1 MNSTDSAASAA
12 RTAQDSTVFRTLAR
26 VGYVVLGILHLLIG
40 GIAVSIAT
48 GGGGEAD
55 QGGAMQQIQRSPAG
69 VVLLWIIVLG
79 LVALAIWQIAE
90 AVLERDPDAKK
101 KWGHRIKFLG
111 TAAAYVAIAG
121 TALVYALGGQ
131 SQSSDSSQSFS
142 ARLLAA
148 PAGVALLVLVGL
160 IVVAVGGAFVVRG
173 ITRAFTK
180 HLELPTGAARK
191 GIIAFG
197 VVGYIAKGIA
207 VGVSRH
213 PVRGRRAHARSG
225 DGRRSG
231 CCAARAG
238 GAPVRRHHP
247 LDGRCRTRPLR
258 PVLLRSGPI
267 REDVRQRARL
277 PGAHAGAPATLG
289 ACAVSSSSPS
299 ARRRSSRG
307 MLAGDP
313 VRRRRR
319 RRPGRGDLH
328 DDR

>member
-207 VGVSRH
+207 VGVAGILFVVAALTH
-213 PVRGRRAHARSG
+213 DPETAGGLDAALRALAG
-225 DGRRSG
+225 LPFGVIILWTVG
-231 CCAARAG
+231 AGLVLYGLFCFARA
-238 GAPVRRHHP
+238 RY
-247 LDGRCRTRPLR
+247 
-258 PVLLRSGPI
+258 
-267 REDVRQRARL
+267 AR
-277 PGAHAGAPATLG
+277 
-289 ACAVSSSSPS
+289 
-299 ARRRSSRG
+299 
-307 MLAGDP
+307 M
-313 VRRRRR
+313 
-319 RRPGRGDLH
+319 
-328 DDR
+328 

>member
-40 GIAVSIAT
+40 GIAISIAT

-90 AVLERDPDAKK
+90 AVLERDPDAK

-191 GIIAFG
+191 GIISFG

-207 VGVSRH
+207 VGVAGILFVVAALTH
-213 PVRGRRAHARSG
+213 DPETAGGLDAALRALAG
-225 DGRRSG
+225 LPFGVIILWTVG
-231 CCAARAG
+231 AGLVLYGLFCFARA
-238 GAPVRRHHP
+238 RY
-247 LDGRCRTRPLR
+247 
-258 PVLLRSGPI
+258 
-267 REDVRQRARL
+267 AR
-277 PGAHAGAPATLG
+277 
-289 ACAVSSSSPS
+289 
-299 ARRRSSRG
+299 
-307 MLAGDP
+307 M
-313 VRRRRR
+313 
-319 RRPGRGDLH
+319 
-328 DDR
+328 